1 MTDGEILDIAVR
13 QSATDSACRPEDF
26 FKGEHVVVRSRADM
40 GARKYLSLPF
50 ALDLASYGNN
60 VVASADEALIPV
72 AKAYLR
78 GRRTEA
84 CFETPALHELDAMLL
99 PFGMRTFF
107 QAEYFLPDLNAMREI
122 ACAYP
127 TRILARE
134 AFSGLY
140 LPQWSKLIC
149 ANGQHKIEPAGK
161 FNANPEAN
169 HMRLGVYCCI

>member
-1 MTDGEILDIAVR
+1 
-13 QSATDSACRPEDF
+13 
-26 FKGEHVVVRSRADM
+26 
-40 GARKYLSLPF
+40 
-50 ALDLASYGNN
+50 
-60 VVASADEALIPV
+60 
-72 AKAYLR
+72 
-78 GRRTEA
+78 
-84 CFETPALHELDAMLL
+84 MLL